1 MVRGNSGMINNMRQQ
16 LKAVFDKWPM
26 DYANDAEY
34 TDKELVEIQSTIIKK
49 MYQDIAKLL

>member
-1 MVRGNSGMINNMRQQ
+1 MVRGNFGMINKMRQQ